1 VEVLRDPHLRGQQQ
15 ALDPG
20 LLTEIIED
28 NPMVDLFLLM
38 VDRDCNRLG
47 TSEKVADRERELS
60 RLVGCV
66 AIEELEV
73 WMLGLYDQKQLPA
86 PWKEIRSHCD
96 PKEQFAEPFL
106 AQAGWSTYV
115 GRGRKRAMDALG
127 GGGLRRLL
135 ARCEE
140 LRALRDHLAQT

>member
-1 VEVLRDPHLRGQQQ
+1 
-15 ALDPG
+15 
-20 LLTEIIED
+20 
-28 NPMVDLFLLM
+28 M

-47 TSEKVADRERELS
+47 AEEKVAVREREHGG

-96 PKEQFAEPFL
+96 PKEQYAEPFL
-106 AQAGWSTYV
+106 ARAGWSTYV
-115 GRGRKRAMDALG
+115 GRGRKRAMDELG
-127 GGGLRRLL
+127 RGTLRRLL

-140 LRALRDHLAQT
+140 LRTLRGRLSET